1 MHFYVRELGTSSD
14 VYPVM
19 ALRRFSEQ
27 VLMLRSLICYFVDA
41 RFVYDQ
47 TAYMA
52 ILRPVRRHGDSCS
65 QYAPKE
71 QRKMFDGGPACM
83 LHSYLRP
90 IHLLIRP

>member
-1 MHFYVRELGTSSD
+1 MRELGASS
-14 VYPVM
+14 VAYPVM

-71 QRKMFDGGPACM
+71 QRKMFDGEPACM
-83 LHSYLRP
+83 LHSYPRQLHFP
-90 IHLLIRP
+90 IRP